1 MKQQQARK
9 TTQRKQHQTDEK
21 WAQQNMTTIKCGT
34 WNAAAGLF
42 SVLLGGDVEGEVVEA
57 KKQVANERGAT
68 E

>member
-1 MKQQQARK
+1 M
-9 TTQRKQHQTDEK
+9 
-21 WAQQNMTTIKCGT
+21 
-34 WNAAAGLF
+34 F